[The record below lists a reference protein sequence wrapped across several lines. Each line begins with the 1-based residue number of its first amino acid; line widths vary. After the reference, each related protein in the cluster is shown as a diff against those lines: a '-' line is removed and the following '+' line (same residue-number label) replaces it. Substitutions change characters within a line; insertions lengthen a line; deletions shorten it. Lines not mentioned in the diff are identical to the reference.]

1 MMKDSD
7 KMIEQLKN
15 NDIVITEYKTKI
27 LKELFQQ
34 KKMIHLKLMT
44 KEEFN
49 HHYFGKPKNK
59 AIYYLMEKYH
69 YAYDVAKVYLEN
81 FLWIDSIHQELEQNN
96 LIEKDPLFSK
106 NIERIVLLEEV
117 DPYLQ
122 KEIEKYNCLKLI
134 EETGINDPN
143 VFELDTLEE
152 EVNNMFIQIEELLR
166 TVPIQKIGIIKYP
179 EEYQNMIRRYSF
191 LYHIPVCI
199 KEEKSLYGLIE
210 VQQFLKNIK
219 EKSIEESLENIVNKE
234 IYNLVIDICNPFMDC
249 ENKDILIEII
259 EQELKQATIS
269 SPQEKNAVQIV
280 EIDEVQNENYYF
292 LLGFNQ
298 GIVPVIH
305 KDEDFLSDI
314 LKQEKGIFTS
324 EQKNKIEK
332 NKIIKLIQNTKHLFL
347 SYKLKSYSEEYYPSS
362 LIEELNLKIIKPDIQ
377 KYNYSNL
384 YNKIMLAKKLDNFI
398 KFNEKDSSL
407 NLLYHN
413 LSNIHYLTFDNK
425 YHTILKEDFQKYT
438 NDKLLLS
445 YSSLDNYNRCS
456 FRYYV
461 ANLLKLNK
469 YEETFMTL
477 IGNLFHYIL
486 SIAFTDNFDFEKE
499 FNQYLKAKELT
510 NKETFFLEKLKQD
523 LKYTI
528 DIIKEQDQTTKLKDA
543 LYEQKIFINQNH
555 HMKVTFMGIVDK
567 LKYHEEN
574 GQTVVAII
582 DYKTGTPEINL
593 NNSIYGIEM
602 QLPIYLYLTKHS
614 KLKNVKVAGFYLQKI
629 VHNKLPYQKEN
640 YEKAKKKLYRLDGY
654 SSDDIN
660 LLSQLDSNYSDS
672 TTIKGMKTSSKG
684 FYAYTKVL
692 NDKQIDNL
700 ESLTKTKIEE
710 TTNNILDLNFT
721 INPKKIGQN
730 LVGCEFCTF
739 QDICYKKEEDTVYLK
754 EHDYHDFLGG
764 E

>member
-1 MMKDSD
+1 
-7 KMIEQLKN
+7 
-15 NDIVITEYKTKI
+15 
-27 LKELFQQ
+27 
-34 KKMIHLKLMT
+34 
-44 KEEFN
+44 
-49 HHYFGKPKNK
+49 
-59 AIYYLMEKYH
+59 
-69 YAYDVAKVYLEN
+69 
-81 FLWIDSIHQELEQNN
+81 
-96 LIEKDPLFSK
+96 
-106 NIERIVLLEEV
+106 
-117 DPYLQ
+117 
-122 KEIEKYNCLKLI
+122 
-134 EETGINDPN
+134 
-143 VFELDTLEE
+143 
-152 EVNNMFIQIEELLR
+152 
-166 TVPIQKIGIIKYP
+166 
-179 EEYQNMIRRYSF
+179 
-191 LYHIPVCI
+191 
-199 KEEKSLYGLIE
+199 
-210 VQQFLKNIK
+210 
-219 EKSIEESLENIVNKE
+219 
-234 IYNLVIDICNPFMDC
+234 
-249 ENKDILIEII
+249 
-259 EQELKQATIS
+259 
-269 SPQEKNAVQIV
+269 
-280 EIDEVQNENYYF
+280 
-292 LLGFNQ
+292 
-298 GIVPVIH
+298 
-305 KDEDFLSDI
+305 
-314 LKQEKGIFTS
+314 
-324 EQKNKIEK
+324 
-332 NKIIKLIQNTKHLFL
+332 
-347 SYKLKSYSEEYYPSS
+347 
-362 LIEELNLKIIKPDIQ
+362 
-377 KYNYSNL
+377 
-384 YNKIMLAKKLDNFI
+384 MLAKKLDNFI

-499 FNQYLKAKELT
+499 FNQYLKEKELT

-700 ESLTKTKIEE
+700 EALTKTKIEE

-754 EHDYHDFLGG
+754 EQDYHDFLGG